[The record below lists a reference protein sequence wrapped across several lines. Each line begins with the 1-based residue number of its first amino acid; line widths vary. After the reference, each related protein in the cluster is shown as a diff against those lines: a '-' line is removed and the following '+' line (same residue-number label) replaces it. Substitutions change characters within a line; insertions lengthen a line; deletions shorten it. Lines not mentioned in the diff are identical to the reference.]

1 MKAKSQGGKKEEVV
15 VDETIDYEIDEN
27 NQSTGVVN
35 ECVDSDFVL
44 CDAIVPCSVRFL
56 QMGSTSACVLSR
68 LPITK
73 MCHLRRILKFSG
85 NHEPIECFLGGYQH
99 EATNYWRFAITT

>member
-35 ECVDSDFVL
+35 VLTLTLSCVMQL
-44 CDAIVPCSVRFL
+44 FL
-56 QMGSTSACVLSR
+56 AR
-68 LPITK
+68 
-73 MCHLRRILKFSG
+73 
-85 NHEPIECFLGGYQH
+85 
-99 EATNYWRFAITT
+99 